1 MSLSHEIEFTV
12 TKATDEVEGHTG
24 ANLATGS
31 RGGWLAHST
40 FGTAYID
47 VSFGTEFSIHSM
59 TLVAVGCSRLV
70 VTLKSRKGE
79 RDNWMGGSA
88 ALRGAG
94 ATQTGSVVYDSLLPG
109 EECKKYLAAR
119 NTGDGLKAVAS
130 QEEWTGMR
138 ISLTP
143 AAGHE
148 TFGLKKLTIDRQPTK
163 SEVEAR
169 RAAIAKQATETAQKA
184 AATAAATAAAASA
197 PAFASTSVPLPPA
210 MRPPVNA
217 SAQAGGVGGLRRSSC
232 TCGKPG
238 CNGCGGEGK
247 VRCRAHSLL
256 CCLKLSKAAGSKDRP
271 FWACPLERKPGS
283 LPACGFLRWADEAI
297 GHVATVEKAVELPE
311 EEDEQRASAPP
322 PAAAAAAATKPTSAP
337 VSSTAACAPRAAS
350 SSASASAGGGGSGS
364 GGGTR
369 HAAASVE
376 EVVSSYRAKLQ
387 EMNVKELKAEGT
399 KRNVDLSGCLE
410 KGDLVV
416 HLSAAYAAAKA
427 DKLAAYAAA
436 KAEKLAREAKAAE
449 ANAKAAEA
457 NAKAVEAK
465 AAEVARVGGS
475 ASGGSSMA
483 AASSSGTASSSSPLT
498 QPAMPKTSSRGGS
511 ALCKRSHAASTS
523 TDGGGSRSSGGAAGA
538 SGAADGAGASSSSSS
553 RRPPPP
559 PPSSTTYA
567 SAAASSRKADAWLGV
582 AEKSSGDEDEDDE
595 EEEDEAAAAAA
606 ALRRR
611 AWATADAAGGGRAAR
626 ASKASGRTR
635 GVSARD
641 VTSSGR
647 AGVDVGGAS
656 MWRDKRGNIVA
667 PPAGLAGG
675 SEDDPMAIDEGDEDT
690 AAAAAA
696 EARRRAQQEEAER
709 AAEEAA
715 DDSVTEEEDKDEADS
730 APLLWPPGLT
740 RCPFD
745 VRCPLRPHGCLRG
758 NPTHLLRES
767 HTVEH
772 VRRQARKVDWA
783 HTFGP
788 LYRLVRDAGLPHAH
802 CTTRDACLRAL
813 DTALDTFE
821 AAGARHDVPLADA
834 SAGDYAAMA
843 QLVPEPI
850 D

>member
-1 MSLSHEIEFTV
+1 MSLSHEIEYTV
-12 TKATDEVEGHTG
+12 TKATDEVEGHT
-24 ANLATGS
+24 ASSLATGS

-94 ATQTGSVVYDSLLPG
+94 ATQTGSVVYDGLLPG

-130 QEEWTGMR
+130 QEEWAGMR

-169 RAAIAKQATETAQKA
+169 RAAIAKQAAETAQKA

-210 MRPPVNA
+210 MRPPMNA
-217 SAQAGGVGGLRRSSC
+217 SAQAGGVGGLRRSAC
-232 TCGKPG
+232 ACGKPG

-247 VRCRAHSLL
+247 VRCKAHSLL
-256 CCLKLSKAAGSKDRP
+256 TCLKISMKNRP
-271 FWACPLERKPGS
+271 FWACPLVRKPGS
-283 LPACGFLRWADEAI
+283 TPCGWVCWCDEAI
-297 GHVATVEKAVELPE
+297 GHVATVEKVVELPE
-311 EEDEQRASAPP
+311 EEDEQRASAPFP
-322 PAAAAAAATKPTSAP
+322 AAAATKPTSAP
-337 VSSTAACAPRAAS
+337 VSSTAACAPLAA
-350 SSASASAGGGGSGS
+350 SASASASASSSGSGS
-364 GGGTR
+364 GGGGGTR
-369 HAAASVE
+369 HAAVTMEAVL
-376 EVVSSYRAKLQ
+376 SSYQAKLQ
-387 EMNVKELKAEGT
+387 AMSVKELKAEGT

-410 KGDLVV
+410 KSDLVV

-436 KAEKLAREAKAAE
+436 KAEKRALEAKAAE
-449 ANAKAAEA
+449 AKAKAKAA
-457 NAKAVEAK
+457 EAK
-465 AAEVARVGGS
+465 AAEVAREGGS
-475 ASGGSSMA
+475 ASGGSSKLGSSMA
-483 AASSSGTASSSSPLT
+483 AASSSGAASSSSPLT
-498 QPAMPKTSSRGGS
+498 QPAMPKTASRGGS

-523 TDGGGSRSSGGAAGA
+523 TDGDGSWSSGGAAAGA
-538 SGAADGAGASSSSSS
+538 RGAADGAGASSSSSK
-553 RRPPPP
+553 RPTPP
-559 PPSSTTYA
+559 PPSSATSA
-567 SAAASSRKADAWLGV
+567 SASSSSRKADAWLGV

-595 EEEDEAAAAAA
+595 DEEDEAAAAAS

-611 AWATADAAGGGRAAR
+611 TWAAADAAGGGRAAR
-626 ASKASGRTR
+626 ASKASGSTR
-635 GVSARD
+635 GVSAR
-641 VTSSGR
+641 GG
-647 AGVDVGGAS
+647 AGVDVGGAD

-696 EARRRAQQEEAER
+696 EARRRAQQEAAER

-715 DDSVTEEEDKDEADS
+715 DDSVTEEEDDKAEAES
-730 APLLWPPGLT
+730 ARQPAPLLWPPGLT

-758 NPTHLLRES
+758 NPTHLLKES

-783 HTFGP
+783 HPFGP

-802 CTTRDACLRAL
+802 CTTKDACLRAL
-813 DTALDTFE
+813 DTALDAFE
-821 AAGARHDVPLADA
+821 VAGARHGVPSAT
-834 SAGDYAAMA
+834 AGDYAAMA
-843 QLVPEPI
+843 PEPV

>member
-94 ATQTGSVVYDSLLPG
+94 ATQTGSVVYDGLLPG

-130 QEEWTGMR
+130 QEEWAGMR

-143 AAGHE
+143 ATGHE

-169 RAAIAKQATETAQKA
+169 RAAIAKQAAETAQKA

-217 SAQAGGVGGLRRSSC
+217 SAQAGGVGGLRRSAC
-232 TCGKPG
+232 ACGKPG

-772 VRRQARKVDWA
+772 VRAQARKVDWA
-783 HTFGP
+783 HPFGP

>member
-322 PAAAAAAATKPTSAP
+322 PPPAAAAATKPTSAP

-387 EMNVKELKAEGT
+387 EMSVKELKAEGT
-399 KRNVDLSGCLE
+399 KRNIDLSGCLE

-483 AASSSGTASSSSPLT
+483 AASSSSSPLT

-567 SAAASSRKADAWLGV
+567 SAAAASRKADAWLGV

-783 HTFGP
+783 HPFGP
-788 LYRLVRDAGLPHAH
+788 LYRLVKDAGLPHAH

>member
-297 GHVATVEKAVELPE
+297 GHVATVEKAVE
-311 EEDEQRASAPP
+311 
-322 PAAAAAAATKPTSAP
+322 
-337 VSSTAACAPRAAS
+337 
-350 SSASASAGGGGSGS
+350 
-364 GGGTR
+364 
-369 HAAASVE
+369 
-376 EVVSSYRAKLQ
+376 
-387 EMNVKELKAEGT
+387 
-399 KRNVDLSGCLE
+399 
-410 KGDLVV
+410 
-416 HLSAAYAAAKA
+416 
-427 DKLAAYAAA
+427 
-436 KAEKLAREAKAAE
+436 
-449 ANAKAAEA
+449 
-457 NAKAVEAK
+457 
-465 AAEVARVGGS
+465 
-475 ASGGSSMA
+475 
-483 AASSSGTASSSSPLT
+483 
-498 QPAMPKTSSRGGS
+498 RGG
-511 ALCKRSHAASTS
+511 RH
-523 TDGGGSRSSGGAAGA
+523 
-538 SGAADGAGASSSSSS
+538 
-553 RRPPPP
+553 RR
-559 PPSSTTYA
+559 
-567 SAAASSRKADAWLGV
+567 
-582 AEKSSGDEDEDDE
+582 
-595 EEEDEAAAAAA
+595 
-606 ALRRR
+606 
-611 AWATADAAGGGRAAR
+611 
-626 ASKASGRTR
+626 
-635 GVSARD
+635 
-641 VTSSGR
+641 
-647 AGVDVGGAS
+647 
-656 MWRDKRGNIVA
+656 
-667 PPAGLAGG
+667 
-675 SEDDPMAIDEGDEDT
+675 
-690 AAAAAA
+690 
-696 EARRRAQQEEAER
+696 
-709 AAEEAA
+709 
-715 DDSVTEEEDKDEADS
+715 
-730 APLLWPPGLT
+730 
-740 RCPFD
+740 
-745 VRCPLRPHGCLRG
+745 
-758 NPTHLLRES
+758 
-767 HTVEH
+767 
-772 VRRQARKVDWA
+772 
-783 HTFGP
+783 
-788 LYRLVRDAGLPHAH
+788 
-802 CTTRDACLRAL
+802 
-813 DTALDTFE
+813 
-821 AAGARHDVPLADA
+821 
-834 SAGDYAAMA
+834 
-843 QLVPEPI
+843 
-850 D
+850 